1 MTDEEIK
8 EKLHLG
14 DPTIINW
21 LFQNYYTGLCT
32 YAHRFTKNKSISE
45 EIVQQSF
52 FKFWEKKETLQIN
65 ETVIGYLFRIVRNN
79 CLNHIKHQQIIN
91 RYNEKYLEKLNES
104 EDLLNLSQETGLSI
118 YIAKELEDKI
128 NGAIENL
135 PAQCREIFKLSRF
148 EGLKHL
154 EIAEIQGIT
163 VNTVQKQISIALSKL
178 RIELSAYLSII
189 ITLVIKAIE
198 KF

>member
-1 MTDEEIK
+1 MTDAEIK
-8 EKLHLG
+8 EKLHHG
-14 DPTIINW
+14 DSSIINW

-45 EIVQQSF
+45 EIIQQSF
-52 FKFWEKKETLQIN
+52 FKLWEKKETLQIN
-65 ETVIGYLFRIVRNN
+65 DTVIGYLYRIVRNN

-91 RYNEKYLEKLNES
+91 RYNDKYLEKLNES
-104 EDLLNLSQETGLSI
+104 EELLNLSQENGLSI
-118 YIAKELEDKI
+118 FIAKELEDKI
-128 NGAIENL
+128 SGAIENL
-135 PAQCREIFKLSRF
+135 PHQCREIFKLSRF

-154 EIAEIQGIT
+154 EIAEIHGIT

-178 RIELSAYLSII
+178 RLELSAYLSII
-189 ITLVIKAIE
+189 ITLLIRAIE